1 MLPRGIGPRADH
13 AVTSMF
19 LHYRSGPARGG
30 DAEALGIAA
39 RIAFVLDG
47 TNPTVSGHRVVLL
60 RVTAHEVG
68 RPTKDGLRRALVRF
82 QALTEVIV

>member
-1 MLPRGIGPRADH
+1 
-13 AVTSMF
+13 
-19 LHYRSGPARGG
+19 
-30 DAEALGIAA
+30 
-39 RIAFVLDG
+39 VLDG
-47 TNPTVSGHRVVLL
+47 TTPTVSGHRVVLL